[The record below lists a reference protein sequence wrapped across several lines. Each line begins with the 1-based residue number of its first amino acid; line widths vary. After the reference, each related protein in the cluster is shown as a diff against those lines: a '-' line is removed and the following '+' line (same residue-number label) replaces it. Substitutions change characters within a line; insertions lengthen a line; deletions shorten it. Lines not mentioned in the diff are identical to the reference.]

1 MSLGERVPLNI
12 LVVDDSAVVRE
23 VMTAV
28 LAQEPGFSV
37 TVAGDPFIA
46 MGKMKQKRPDVIVLD
61 LEMPRMDGL
70 TFLRK
75 IIREDPIPVVICSA
89 LTGPD
94 TRIGLQ
100 ALEEGAVDVITKP
113 RLGVRDFLHESAV
126 VLIDAVRAAARSAG
140 RKPMAPPWAATP
152 RRNADAMPAGKSATA
167 LNITSDKV
175 VAIGA
180 STGGTEALKSIL
192 EAMPSDAPGLVV
204 VQHMP
209 EGFTA
214 AFAQR
219 LNQSCRIEV
228 KEAAN
233 GDRVAAGRA
242 LIAPG
247 NLHTLVRRNGAQ
259 YAVEIADGPL
269 VARHRPSVD
278 VLFRSVAQ
286 SAGANAFG
294 VIMTGM
300 GNDGAEGLLEMRQA
314 GAFTLAQDEA
324 SCVVFGM
331 PKEAIE
337 RGAVDR
343 VANLAG
349 ISAAILSG
357 RITDKGQLPGRR

>member
-1 MSLGERVPLNI
+1 MNVNQYGPLNI

-28 LAQEPGFSV
+28 LSQEPGFNV
-37 TVAGDPFIA
+37 MVAGDPFIA
-46 MGKMKQKRPDVIVLD
+46 MAKMKNQRPDVILLD

-75 IIREDPIPVVICSA
+75 IIREDPLPVIICSA

-94 TRIGLQ
+94 TSIGLQ
-100 ALEEGAVDVITKP
+100 ALEEGAVDVVTKP
-113 RLGVRDFLHESAV
+113 RLGVREFLHESAI
-126 VLIDAVRAAARSAG
+126 VLIDAVRAAARSTRRRPRGSAIAA
-140 RKPMAPPWAATP
+140 APRYSAEARANEESAVPW
-152 RRNADAMPAGKSATA
+152 RV
-167 LNITSDKV
+167 TSDNV

-180 STGGTEALKSIL
+180 STGGTEALRTVL
-192 EAMPSDAPGLVV
+192 ESMPPDAPGMAV

-219 LNQSCRIEV
+219 LNQICRIEV
-228 KEAAN
+228 KEAVN
-233 GDRVAAGRA
+233 GDRITAGRA

-247 NLHTLVRRNGAQ
+247 NRHITVRRNGAQ
-259 YAVEIADGPL
+259 YVVEVSDGPL
-269 VARHRPSVD
+269 VSRHRPSVD

-286 SAGANAFG
+286 CAGANAVG

-314 GAFTLAQDEA
+314 GAYTIAQDET

-343 VANLAG
+343 VVNLSG
-349 ISAAILSG
+349 IATAILNG
-357 RITDKGQLPGRR
+357 RIADKAQMPVRR

>member
-1 MSLGERVPLNI
+1 MSLGERGPLNI

-28 LAQEPGFSV
+28 LAQEPGFRV

-46 MGKMKQKRPDVIVLD
+46 MGKMKQNRPDVIVLD

-94 TRIGLQ
+94 TSIGLQ
-100 ALEEGAVDVITKP
+100 ALEEGAVDVVTKP

-140 RKPMAPPWAATP
+140 RKPMAPPLAATP
-152 RRNADAMPAGKSATA
+152 RRNADAMLAGKSAMP
-167 LNITSDKV
+167 LSITSDKV

-247 NLHTLVRRNGAQ
+247 NLHTLVRRNGVQ

-269 VARHRPSVD
+269 VSRHRPSVD
-278 VLFRSVAQ
+278 VLF
-286 SAGANAFG
+286 
-294 VIMTGM
+294 
-300 GNDGAEGLLEMRQA
+300 
-314 GAFTLAQDEA
+314 
-324 SCVVFGM
+324 
-331 PKEAIE
+331 
-337 RGAVDR
+337 
-343 VANLAG
+343 
-349 ISAAILSG
+349 
-357 RITDKGQLPGRR
+357 